1 MTDLS
6 MPEKILS
13 GKCVIFAEGCFGRFT
28 SKVAASFLRYRPDSC
43 LGVIDTTQK
52 GKTVQQVL
60 GYGGDL
66 PIVGH
71 VDELLEGKPSVMI
84 IGKGLHSAQLPEGW
98 KPHILAAMGHG
109 LHIVNSIHYRL
120 SNDPDLARAAEIN
133 KVQIWETKQPP
144 FLELNMARTLALD
157 CFIVHTCG
165 SDSNIGKKTTSLQI
179 TEEANRRGIRCGFA
193 ATGQTG
199 MMISHNGIAIDGVP
213 SDFVAGAV
221 EKVVLDAAPGNDWVV
236 LEGQGSLN
244 HIGASGIALALLHG
258 GLPHALVFCHRQGL
272 ERTKVWNTP
281 LLPLHHLIRL
291 NEELTV
297 FERPAKVVA
306 VSLNSADFSDAD
318 YEREARRLEDQLGLP
333 VADPCRGGVGKI
345 VDALEAYR
353 ATLSDNLHQAR
364 V

>member
-1 MTDLS
+1 MVDLPVAAS
-6 MPEKILS
+6 ILS
-13 GKCVIFAEGCFGRFT
+13 GKCVVFAEGCFGLFT
-28 SKVAASFLRYRPDSC
+28 SKVAASFLRYRSGTC
-43 LGVIDTTQK
+43 LGVIDSTKK
-52 GKTVQQVL
+52 GQTVRQVL

-66 PIVGH
+66 PVVSH

-98 KPHILAAMGHG
+98 KPHILAAMNRG

-120 SNDPDLARAAEIN
+120 SDDADLARAAKAN
-133 KVQIWETKQPP
+133 KVHIWETKEPP
-144 FLELNMARTLALD
+144 PLDLNMARTLDLD
-157 CFIVHTCG
+157 CFIAHTCG
-165 SDSNIGKKTTSLQI
+165 SDSNIGKKTTGLQI
-179 TEEANRRGIRCGFA
+179 TEEANRRGIKCGFA

-199 MMISHNGIAIDGVP
+199 MMISCNGIAIDGVP

-221 EKVVLDAAPGNDWVV
+221 EKVVLDAAPDNEWVV

-258 GLPHALVFCHRQGL
+258 GLPHALVFCHRLGL

-281 LLPLHHLIRL
+281 IRPLSQLIRL
-291 NEELTV
+291 NEDLTV

-306 VSLNSADFSDAD
+306 VSINSAGFSDAE
-318 YEREARRLEDQLGLP
+318 YEQEVRGLESELGLP
-333 VADPCRGGVGKI
+333 VSDPCRRGAAKI
-345 VDALEAYR
+345 VDALQAYR
-353 ATLSDNLHQAR
+353 ATLKTLRQAR